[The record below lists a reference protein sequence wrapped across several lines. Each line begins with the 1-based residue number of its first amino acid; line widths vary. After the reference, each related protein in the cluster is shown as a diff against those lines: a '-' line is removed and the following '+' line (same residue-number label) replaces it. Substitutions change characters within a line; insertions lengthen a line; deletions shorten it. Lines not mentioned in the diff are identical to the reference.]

1 MVCMMVNLSLS
12 IKTIVFLS
20 LVLIHYYLCQNFGH
34 LGTNIYSTYVTSL
47 LCAVLPAEVR
57 VPRGAGGLAAGQA
70 EAHIQG
76 E

>member
-1 MVCMMVNLSLS
+1 MVCMMVNLSIS
-12 IKTIVFLS
+12 IKIIYSFFVT
-20 LVLIHYYLCQNFGH
+20 VLIHQYLCQNFGP
-34 LGTNIYSTYVTSL
+34 NIYTLVTSP

>member
-1 MVCMMVNLSLS
+1 MFYNIFIYVKTSELRNEHLSTAL
-12 IKTIVFLS
+12 
-20 LVLIHYYLCQNFGH
+20 
-34 LGTNIYSTYVTSL
+34 VTSP